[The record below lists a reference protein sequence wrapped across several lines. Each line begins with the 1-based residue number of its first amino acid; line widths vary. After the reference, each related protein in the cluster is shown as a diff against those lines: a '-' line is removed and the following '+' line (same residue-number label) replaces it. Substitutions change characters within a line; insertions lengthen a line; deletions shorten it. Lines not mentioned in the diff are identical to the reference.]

1 MLFLLMASL
10 ASPEPPAAAQPPPP
24 LRIDVLARPCK
35 DDGDADVTVCARPRD
50 DFRIDP
56 NVLAGQ
62 RAREAL
68 PVDTRSPQERSQVA
82 DCTKEVGQCQ
92 GGGVIP
98 ILPGVVRTVTAVVL
112 AAKGEDWRQP
122 FRDKPD
128 EYQAYRAYQAEQA
141 RRKSR
146 VSVQVSAGSGTTG
159 PR

>member
-1 MLFLLMASL
+1 MLVLVMAM
-10 ASPEPPAAAQPPPP
+10 AAQAAPAEPVRIDLLPPPC
-24 LRIDVLARPCK
+24 R
-35 DDGDADVTVCARPRD
+35 DDGKADVTVCASPRD
-50 DFRIDP
+50 RYRIDP
-56 NVLAGQ
+56 SVLAAQ
-62 RAREAL
+62 RRREAL

-82 DCTKEVGQCQ
+82 DCTKELSACQ

-128 EYQAYRAYQAEQA
+128 EYQAYQAEQA
-141 RRKSR
+141 QRKSR
-146 VSVQVSAGSGTTG
+146 ISVGIGAGSGPPG